1 MTESTAVDPQFLRP
15 MYRFNTWAN
24 EQIREAIAGA
34 DEALVRRP
42 LDLWFGSAFAILVHL
57 YAGEAIWLSRLRDG
71 ISPSRLLAE
80 ADLPSVA
87 ALVETWREI
96 DVQWEA
102 YVATLTA
109 AALEE
114 PVAWSSQF
122 GDSFTHA
129 RWQILMHVPF
139 HSSEHRAHAATA
151 LTALGI
157 RHGPQDFHLQ
167 FMPPE
172 AVALRMGR

>member
-1 MTESTAVDPQFLRP
+1 MDPALLLP

-24 EQIREAIAGA
+24 EHLRKAITGA
-34 DEALVRRP
+34 DEELVRRP

-57 YAGEAIWLSRLRDG
+57 CAGERIWLPRLRDG
-71 ISPSRLLAE
+71 ISPPRLLTE
-80 ADLPSVA
+80 DDFPSVA
-87 ALVETWREI
+87 ALVEGWREA
-96 DVQWEA
+96 DAQWEA

-109 AALEE
+109 EILEE
-114 PVAWSSQF
+114 PVRWTSQR

-151 LTALGI
+151 LTVLGI

-172 AVALRMGR
+172 AVALRS